1 MRIGLIAGATAAT
14 GTSLQD
20 IVESSK
26 TAEQRGF
33 DNIWVANTFGFDAI
47 GAIAISLLSRLTYYA
62 LLTDKSSK
70 ESGFSIPL
78 FLSLLL

>member
-20 IVESSK
+20 IVEFSK

-33 DNIWVANTFGFDAI
+33 DNIRLANAFGFDAI
-47 GAIAISLLSRLTYYA
+47 GSPAGELAAFNLAPPLRLL
-62 LLTDKSSK
+62 
-70 ESGFSIPL
+70 IPVIR
-78 FLSLLL
+78 